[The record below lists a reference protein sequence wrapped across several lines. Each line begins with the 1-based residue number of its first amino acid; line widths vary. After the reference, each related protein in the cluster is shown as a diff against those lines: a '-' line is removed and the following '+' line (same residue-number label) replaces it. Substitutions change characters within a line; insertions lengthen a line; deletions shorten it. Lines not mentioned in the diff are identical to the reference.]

1 MLVRKIAFGEGKL
14 ISMLTLNK
22 LTKEL
27 KALASPSQADI
38 LQRFFK
44 TAPGQYGAGDVFLGL
59 RVPVT
64 RLVARKY
71 QDLSL
76 ADVRT
81 LLASRFHE
89 FRLAAVLILVAK
101 YEAAETKAQKKK
113 IVNFYLSQARRI
125 NNWDLVDL
133 SADRILGDYLW
144 EDEPSRKIWDKLIK
158 SSSLWERRMA
168 IVSTF
173 AFIKRGRFQ
182 ETFKLSRQLLNDR
195 HDLIHKATGWMLRE
209 VGKRVSQKE
218 LRSFLNQ
225 EVKNLPRTALRYA
238 LEHFS
243 KGEREKY
250 LKK

>member
-1 MLVRKIAFGEGKL
+1 MPFGGERL
-14 ISMLTLNK
+14 ISMSTLNK

-27 KALASPSQADI
+27 KALASPSQAEI

-59 RVPVT
+59 KVPVT
-64 RLVARKY
+64 RGVIKKY
-71 QDLSL
+71 QDLEL
-76 ADVRT
+76 VDIKK

-89 FRLAAVLILVAK
+89 FRLAAVLILGDK

-113 IVNFYLSQARRI
+113 IVDFYLRQTGCI

-133 SADRILGDYLW
+133 SAARILGDYLW
-144 EDEPSRKIWDKLIK
+144 IDEPFRKIWEKLIK
-158 SSSLWERRMA
+158 SSSLWERRIA

-209 VGKRVSQKE
+209 VGKRVSRKE
-218 LRSFLNQ
+218 LRSFLDQ
-225 EVKNLPRTALRYA
+225 EIKRLPRTALRYA

-243 KGEREKY
+243 KGERKKY